1 MTYGLRFDVPFF
13 GDTGYTNPVA
23 DAMTFRDEAG
33 NPVQYQTGKLPDA
46 NILWSPRLGF
56 NWDVNGNRNTQVRGG
71 TGVFT
76 GKPAYVWISNQ
87 IGTTGVLTGFDD
99 FRSPGANA
107 QMALR
112 PFNPDPHRYKP
123 TTVTGAPA
131 ASTEL
136 AVTDPDFKFPQVWR
150 SNIALDQRLPW
161 GWRGTAEYIYNH
173 DVNGIYYINANLP
186 AAQAAFTGVDTRPRW
201 TNNRLNNPAAN
212 QIVNNIVLKNQ
223 DVGTNWNLAFSADK
237 SLSHGLWFK
246 SGYSYGRARNTID
259 PGSIASGTWNN
270 NTHSGDPNNPGVGFS
285 SNSPGHRVFMAAS
298 YSKEYFKFGGTTVSA
313 FWEAR
318 TIGNSSVTFGADMNG
333 DGGGFND
340 LIYIPRDQSEMNFR
354 PITTTPSFTAA
365 QQAEAYDAYINSNKY
380 LREHRGQYAERG
392 AVFLPLVKNLDFSV
406 AQDFFMNIAGR
417 RNSFQFRADFLNF
430 GNLLNDN
437 WGVAQR
443 FTSNSPLVSPQV
455 DAQGRSSYQLRVISG
470 ALVSKAFEQTAG
482 LLDVYRIQFSLRY
495 TF

>member
-1 MTYGLRFDVPFF
+1 
-13 GDTGYTNPVA
+13 
-23 DAMTFRDEAG
+23 
-33 NPVQYQTGKLPDA
+33 
-46 NILWSPRLGF
+46 
-56 NWDVNGNRNTQVRGG
+56 
-71 TGVFT
+71 
-76 GKPAYVWISNQ
+76 
-87 IGTTGVLTGFDD
+87 
-99 FRSPGANA
+99 
-107 QMALR
+107 
-112 PFNPDPHRYKP
+112 
-123 TTVTGAPA
+123 
-131 ASTEL
+131 
-136 AVTDPDFKFPQVWR
+136 
-150 SNIALDQRLPW
+150 
-161 GWRGTAEYIYNH
+161 
-173 DVNGIYYINANLP
+173 
-186 AAQAAFTGVDTRPRW
+186 
-201 TNNRLNNPAAN
+201 
-212 QIVNNIVLKNQ
+212 
-223 DVGTNWNLAFSADK
+223 
-237 SLSHGLWFK
+237 
-246 SGYSYGRARNTID
+246 
-259 PGSIASGTWNN
+259 
-270 NTHSGDPNNPGVGFS
+270 
-285 SNSPGHRVFMAAS
+285 MAAS